1 MGQGRWFQATLAVIV
16 VAAVAV
22 LSLTGCGGFFV
33 PPDNSG
39 GGGGG
44 GGGTGGTGRVYVAN
58 GTTGSIA
65 GFTIANGTLT
75 AVPNSPL
82 SLGFQ
87 PLAAVVSPNN
97 SFLYVA
103 GPGLVNVYAINSD
116 GSLSAVNLGVAISVV
131 ALDISPDGQWLFGL
145 DQLANNLDQFQIDPS
160 TGGLAT
166 MTPTPYPS
174 STGTLPT
181 PQMVKVSPAGNLI
194 FASLGT
200 GGDVVFTLNTTSGAV
215 VFSQQLTLTSA
226 STSDNGIAVNSAGSS
241 LYIARSGT
249 NGGIAVYTVGS
260 GGTLNQIAG
269 SPFAAGNQPFAV
281 SLDTTGKYLYVAN
294 RQDGTIS
301 GYSIGTN
308 SALTA
313 IAGSPFTSGTQV
325 NSLGVESSGTFCW
338 QARRAAI
345 RIFRCTALTRR
356 RRAS

>member
-1 MGQGRWFQATLAVIV
+1 
-16 VAAVAV
+16 
-22 LSLTGCGGFFV
+22 
-33 PPDNSG
+33 G

-103 GPGLVNVYAINSD
+103 GAGSVNVYAINSD
-116 GSLSAVNLGVAISVV
+116 GSLSAVNLGVAISVTT
-131 ALDISPDGQWLFGL
+131 LDISPDGQWLFGL
-145 DQLANNLDQFQIDPS
+145 DLLANNLDQFQIDPS
-160 TGGLAT
+160 SGGLAT
-166 MTPTPYPS
+166 MTPTAYPS

-200 GGDVVFTLNTTSGAV
+200 GGDAVFTLDTASGTV
-215 VFSQQLTLTSA
+215 VFSQQLTLSSA
-226 STSDNGIAVNSAGSS
+226 STSDNGIAVAVNSAGTY

-269 SPFAAGNQPFAV
+269 SPFVAGNQPFAV

-301 GYSIGTN
+301 GYTIGTN

-313 IAGSPFTSGTQV
+313 IAGSPFGSGTQV
-325 NSLGVESSGTFCW
+325 NSLGAERSGTYLLAGAQGGNPDLSMYSFDTTT
-338 QARRAAI
+338 AGKLDLAKSTATDTDPAGVTAI
-345 RIFRCTALTRR
+345 ALTH
-356 RRAS
+356 